1 MYRPLADVIRPVDFS
16 DVVGQDHI
24 LGKNTVLRRS
34 LEGGNLSNM
43 IFYGPSGVGK
53 TTVAGIIAS
62 KTNRALHRLNAT
74 TASISDIKAICA
86 EIGGLTAHNGI
97 LLYLDEIQ

>member
-16 DVVGQDHI
+16 DVVGQAHI

-43 IFYGPSGVGK
+43 IFYGPSGV
-53 TTVAGIIAS
+53 VSMQRPLRSAIS
-62 KTNRALHRLNAT
+62 KPSAQKSA
-74 TASISDIKAICA
+74 D
-86 EIGGLTAHNGI
+86 
-97 LLYLDEIQ
+97 

>member
-62 KTNRALHRLNAT
+62 KTNRALHRHNAP
-74 TASISDIKAICA
+74 TASISDIKAI
-86 EIGGLTAHNGI
+86 
-97 LLYLDEIQ
+97 